1 LEFTA
6 HGYLGEER
14 DQSKS
19 VAEAAW
25 VLEVIDTYVAHLRT
39 GAWSGGRC
47 RAACVYRARHPIRPT
62 RRRDAAAEIIS
73 HKL

>member
-1 LEFTA
+1 MA
-6 HGYLGEER
+6 ILGEER

-39 GAWSGGRC
+39 GAPER
-47 RAACVYRARHPIRPT
+47 RAFAEAACVYRARHPDT
-62 RRRDAAAEIIS
+62 SDEAARRAVAEIIS